1 MPVNALQMENEGWK
15 KFSGK
20 SSIWRTSRNSNNIL
34 FLQDIMFFNFVGS
47 SNLYARI
54 QQKVTYLLYVALK
67 ASPFVPSN
75 ESQIFSSNWSLK
87 SIL

>member
-54 QQKVTYLLYVALK
+54 QQKVTDLLYCCIESFAFCTFK
-67 ASPFVPSN
+67 RVPIS
-75 ESQIFSSNWSLK
+75 
-87 SIL
+87 